1 MIPHRQL
8 DAEVCSNG
16 KDVGLAPLSYP
27 FYLSYLKSSP
37 NLLFKW
43 LQEVYRS

>member
-1 MIPHRQL
+1 MRSHSL
-8 DAEVCSNG
+8 
-16 KDVGLAPLSYP
+16 PLT